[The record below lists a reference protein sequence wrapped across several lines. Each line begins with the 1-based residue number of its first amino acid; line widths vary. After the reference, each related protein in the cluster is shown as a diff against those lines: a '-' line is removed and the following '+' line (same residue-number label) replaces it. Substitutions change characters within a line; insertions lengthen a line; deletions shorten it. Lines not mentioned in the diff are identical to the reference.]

1 MIGVT
6 FTYRKL
12 RFYYLPWFI
21 FIFIFTNILILSLF
35 YRILLFAGTI
45 VQANF
50 DSIAYAVLELG
61 GNLNAKYQGS
71 LIDGSTTNVWPI
83 VGYNYFILRLNS
95 HIGSC
100 ERRQA
105 AMHILYDFYSSS
117 TVLAIAKRYGY
128 APLPNFVADIIA
140 NMLVNKVKCSD
151 GNFLFIYI
159 YKFEY

>member
-1 MIGVT
+1 MIY
-6 FTYRKL
+6 FYFYFYKYTYA
-12 RFYYLPWFI
+12 FS
-21 FIFIFTNILILSLF
+21 ILS
-35 YRILLFAGTI
+35 YRILSFAGTI

-50 DSIAYAVLELG
+50 ESVAYAVLELG